1 MIRNDSNEILIYFNI
16 KYNSASRVRRELF
29 NERCPWFPGD
39 PGSFF
44 DDERNRNLHLEL
56 DVNSPLKKTFQP
68 IIEIDYDLNLRY
80 FFKCKF
86 GKYAFSEF

>member
-68 IIEIDYDLNLRY
+68 IIEIDYDSTER
-80 FFKCKF
+80 
-86 GKYAFSEF
+86 